1 MKLYSYFRSSA
12 AYRVRIALN
21 YKGIEYQQQAVN
33 LLTQQEEEQA
43 YQAVNPQKMVPVL
56 EHDGRKFFQSMA
68 ILEYLD
74 DIHPQQPLLPASAS
88 DRAQVRALAN
98 IVACDIHPLNNL
110 RVLRYLADQF
120 DANEQAKSEWY
131 RHWIEQGFD
140 AFEHHLQTLSNGK
153 FCFGDRPGMA
163 DMLLIPQVYNAR
175 RFDVDMN
182 RYAIIESIEQHCLS
196 LPAFIDA
203 LPENQPDAVG

>member
-33 LLTQQEEEQA
+33 LLTQQEEEAA

-56 EHDGRKFFQSMA
+56 EHDGAMFFQSMA
-68 ILEYLD
+68 ILEYLEETF
-74 DIHPQQPLLPASAS
+74 PQKPILPAAAS
-88 DRAQVRALAN
+88 DKAQVRALAN

-110 RVLRYLADQF
+110 RVLRYLAEHY
-120 DANEQAKSEWY
+120 DADEQAKADWY
-131 RHWIEQGFD
+131 RHWIEQGFA
-140 AFEHHLQTLSNGK
+140 AFEKHLAATSNGQ
-153 FCFGDRPGMA
+153 FCFGDQPGMA

-175 RFDVDMN
+175 RFEVDMSA
-182 RYAIIESIEQHCLS
+182 YPLIESVEQHCLTLES
-196 LPAFIDA
+196 FIQA
-203 LPENQPDAVG
+203 MPENQPDAQ